1 MALNY
6 TPPVKMIHTLWIH
19 RIGGTDFLVRG
30 PHDKLVTLAEVVV
43 GEHGYYNADGQFE
56 CASLSLQTAIYED
69 GFEPHP
75 HLYNAIAY
83 LERNDAYM
91 MLMTGDEPE
100 TYFKDLKLKFD
111 NEYVKYPYEFIWP
124 ENFKMVKREAPYD
137 FTRKMLSA
145 EEINSNLRDYN
156 LEGHLHSVTDDEPY
170 NQYDSDDICS
180 FCKNPM
186 HSCPE
191 DGDHSCEMREI
202 LRRLRRNR
210 HKEPMTRKR

>member
-43 GEHGYYNADGQFE
+43 GERGYYNADGKFE

-75 HLYNAIAY
+75 HLYNAIVY
-83 LERNDAYM
+83 LERNDAKR

-100 TYFKDLKLKFD
+100 TYFKDLKLTFD
-111 NEYVKYPYEFIWP
+111 KEYVKYPYEFIWP

-137 FTRKMLSA
+137 FTRRMLSA
-145 EEINSNLRDYN
+145 EEIDYNLIEYN
-156 LEGHLHSVTDDEPY
+156 LEGRLHSVTDDETYKQHAP
-170 NQYDSDDICS
+170 DDICS
-180 FCKNPM
+180 FCRNPM